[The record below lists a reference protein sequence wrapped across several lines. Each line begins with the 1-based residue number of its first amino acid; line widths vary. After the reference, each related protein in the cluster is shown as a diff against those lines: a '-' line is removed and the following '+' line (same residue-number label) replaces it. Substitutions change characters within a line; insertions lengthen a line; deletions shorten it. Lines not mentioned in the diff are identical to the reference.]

1 MFVIQSGDPDNSGL
15 HLGSLDST
23 EVDRIGNIESKAI
36 FTSLGHLLY
45 TRERALMAQ
54 RFDPERKALVG
65 DPAMLAENVSG
76 RTGIFGERAF
86 SASAD
91 DKLAFWSG
99 GALLSQ
105 PVWFSRSGEELETV
119 GAPGLYDSVSLSPDG
134 TKAAYERWDTHE
146 VKIALWVHDFAR
158 AVSSPFSV
166 SNDWGAMWSPDGK
179 TIAYGSARHGRS
191 DIYWKGYSTGQ
202 EERLLFKSDDLVGP
216 TDWSADG
223 RYIFLINV
231 TRSEVGFLPVDPP
244 GDPIVLL
251 DSEFVER
258 DARLSPNGR
267 WMAFTSNES
276 GAREVW
282 IRSFPDLQNKH
293 QVSTAGGSNPEW
305 DPDGNELY
313 YIGRDRR
320 LMSVAIES
328 DSKDLLGS
336 PRALFPTRIAGHEFK
351 RLYAVA
357 RNGEKFLMIVARGS
371 SPPITLTLNWTAGLK
386 P

>member
-1 MFVIQSGDPDNSGL
+1 M
-15 HLGSLDST
+15 
-23 EVDRIGNIESKAI
+23 
-36 FTSLGHLLY
+36 
-45 TRERALMAQ
+45 
-54 RFDPERKALVG
+54 VG
-65 DPAMLAENVSG
+65 
-76 RTGIFGERAF
+76 
-86 SASAD
+86 
-91 DKLAFWSG
+91 
-99 GALLSQ
+99 
-105 PVWFSRSGEELETV
+105 
-119 GAPGLYDSVSLSPDG
+119 
-134 TKAAYERWDTHE
+134 
-146 VKIALWVHDFAR
+146 
-158 AVSSPFSV
+158 
-166 SNDWGAMWSPDGK
+166 
-179 TIAYGSARHGRS
+179 GRS
-191 DIYWKGYSTGQ
+191 VH
-202 EERLLFKSDDLVGP
+202 F
-216 TDWSADG
+216 
-223 RYIFLINV
+223 FINV

-328 DSKDLLGS
+328 DSKDLLRS